1 MNTSTSAFAES
12 ARSLLDYQLTMA
24 NDMFQ
29 HTAETL
35 GQLAELNLQA
45 SRVNFEDA
53 AETAR
58 HLARSGSPQE
68 ALQFL
73 MNQVQLN
80 AEKMFSFGQH
90 LTTVMSNIQ
99 SELKQA
105 IDLQMAEMNR
115 KSLELIDDIAKAS
128 PQNSGPMVDAM
139 KSAIQGAMVGYEQLS
154 NSTSAMNKAVEDNRD
169 KMVGQ
174 FAKAAADTPKKP
186 RR

>member
-1 MNTSTSAFAES
+1 MNASTTAFPDG

-58 HLARSGSPQE
+58 QLAHTGSPQE
-68 ALQFL
+68 AMQYL
-73 MNQVQLN
+73 MNQVQPN

-90 LTTVMSNIQ
+90 LMTMMSNIQ
-99 SELKQA
+99 TELTQA
-105 IDLQMAEMNR
+105 LDLQMAEVSR
-115 KSLELIDDIAKAS
+115 KSIELIDDISKSA

-139 KSAIQGAMVGYEQLS
+139 KTAIQGALVGYEQLS
-154 NSTSAMNKAVEDNRD
+154 NSTRAMSQAVESNRD

-174 FAKAAADTPKKP
+174 LAKAAAEKPKKS